1 MFIVK
6 IFRNVLAIA
15 MIGCGGGQ
23 AHAALTCSVA
33 GASLSFGNYN
43 DSSAANT
50 DVSAPLSV
58 RCCRNPPGNN
68 ATLVIAMGISTNS
81 TVGNKISTR
90 QMKNSAN
97 TDRMSYQLYTDSF
110 GGTVWGDG
118 VIGGSVSSIPIT
130 VTTNCPTQTTITAP
144 TGLTVFG
151 RIFPLQPVSAGTYG
165 DTVTITVTP

>member
-1 MFIVK
+1 MK
-6 IFRNVLAIA
+6 IFRNVLVLAA
-15 MIGCGGGQ
+15 AFACNA

-33 GASLSFGNYN
+33 GASLSFGSYI

-50 DVSAPLSV
+50 DVSAALSV
-58 RCCRNPPGNN
+58 RCCRNPPGSS
-68 ATLVIAMGISTNS
+68 ATLVIAMGVSTNS
-81 TVGNKISTR
+81 SGGNKILTR
-90 QMKNSAN
+90 QMKNGAN
-97 TDRMSYQLYTDSF
+97 ADLMTYQLYSGSF

-118 VIGGSVSSIPIT
+118 IIGGSVSSIPIT
-130 VTTNCPTQTTITAP
+130 VTTNCPTQTAITSP

>member
-1 MFIVK
+1 MK

-15 MIGCGGGQ
+15 MLGCGCSH
-23 AHAALTCSVA
+23 AHAALTCSVS
-33 GASLSFGNYN
+33 GASLGFGNYN
-43 DSSAANT
+43 DASAANK
-50 DVSAPLSV
+50 DVSAALSV

-68 ATLVIAMGISTNS
+68 ATLVIAMGVSTNS
-81 TVGNKISTR
+81 SAANKILTR
-90 QMKNSAN
+90 QMKNGAN
-97 TDRMSYQLYTDSF
+97 SDLMTYQLYTDSF

-118 VIGGSVSSIPIT
+118 VTGGSVSSIPIT
-130 VTTNCPTQTTITAP
+130 VTTNCPTQTTITSP